1 MIRVIPDGGDEIGGR
16 WVPIFK
22 FAGAY
27 SPSRSN
33 GRGSNSLPRPPLSHR
48 KES

>member
-27 SPSRSN
+27 SLSRSSR
-33 GRGSNSLPRPPLSHR
+33 RGSKLPPRRSTSERAL
-48 KES
+48 